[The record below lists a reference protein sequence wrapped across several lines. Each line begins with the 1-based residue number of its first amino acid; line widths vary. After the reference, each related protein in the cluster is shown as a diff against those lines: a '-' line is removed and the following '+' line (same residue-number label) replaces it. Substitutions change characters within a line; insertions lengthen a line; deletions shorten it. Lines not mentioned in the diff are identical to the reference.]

1 MAAKLADA
9 FHPQRQGSLLA
20 FVLAH
25 LSDLHLPPLPPA
37 RPTELLG
44 KRLLSWLSW
53 QTKRKAVHRP
63 EVLAA
68 LLDDLAE
75 QAPDHLAVTGD
86 LVNLSLPAE
95 FEAAA
100 AFLARLGS
108 PERVS
113 LVPGNHD
120 RLVRLDWARSWRLWA
135 PWLAGDEAR
144 PEDFDAFPTLRRRWP
159 LALVGLSTAVPT
171 PPTFASGR
179 LGGAQLERLDG
190 LLAGLAAEGARVVVL
205 LHHSPLPGHNRARKH
220 LSDAAALRD
229 LLARH
234 GAALVLHGHDH
245 RFVEGSLPGPAGPI
259 PVLGV
264 PSGTALAWHGRP
276 AAHYHLLAFD
286 GGEQIEL
293 RVRGYDPAAGR
304 FLARD
309 SRTLALPGALR

>member
-1 MAAKLADA
+1 MT
-9 FHPQRQGSLLA
+9 

-53 QTKRKAVHRP
+53 HTKRKAVHRP
-63 EVLAA
+63 EVLQA
-68 LLDDLAE
+68 LLADLAE

-95 FEAAA
+95 FEAGA

-108 PERVS
+108 PEHVS

-120 RLVRLDWARSWRLWA
+120 RLVQLDWTRSWKHWA
-135 PWLAGDEAR
+135 PWLAGDGEL
-144 PEDFDAFPTLRRRWP
+144 PQGFDAFPTLRRRGP

-179 LGGAQLERLDG
+179 LGGAQLERLDE
-190 LLAGLAAEGARVVVL
+190 LLAGLAREETRVVLL
-205 LHHSPLPGHNRARKH
+205 LHHSPLPGHNRWRKR
-220 LSDAAALRD
+220 LSDAAGLCD

-245 RFVEGSLPGPAGPI
+245 RFVEGGLPGPAGPI

-264 PSGTALAWHGRP
+264 PSGTALSWRGKP

-286 GGEQIEL
+286 GGGRIEL
-293 RVRGYDPAAGR
+293 RVRGYDPATGR

>member
-1 MAAKLADA
+1 L
-9 FHPQRQGSLLA
+9 S

-37 RPTELLG
+37 RPGELLG

-53 QTKRKAVHRP
+53 HTKRKAVHRP

-68 LLDDLAE
+68 LLVDLAE

-100 AFLARLGS
+100 AFLAALGP
-108 PERVS
+108 PERVG

-120 RLVRLDWARSWRLWA
+120 RLVRLDWERSWKLWA
-135 PWLAGDEAR
+135 PWLAGDGAL
-144 PEDFDAFPTLRRRWP
+144 PEDFEAFPSLRRRGP

-179 LGGAQLERLDG
+179 LGEAQLERLDG
-190 LLAGLAAEGARVVVL
+190 LLAALAAQGERVVIL
-205 LHHSPLPGHNRARKH
+205 LHHGPLPGQNRARKH
-220 LSDAAALRD
+220 LSDAAALRA
-229 LLARH
+229 LLVRH

-264 PSGTALAWHGRP
+264 PSGTALTWRGKP

-286 GGEQIEL
+286 GGERLEL

-304 FLARD
+304 FVARG
-309 SRTLALPGALR
+309 SRTLALPAALR